1 MSSKQKI
8 TMSLTPDL
16 IKYLKAYS
24 LDVLRTGSI
33 SEAVRVIVKEH
44 EEKNKEQ
51 SI

>member
-16 IKYLKAYS
+16 INYLRTYS
-24 LDVLRTGSI
+24 LDVLRTGSV

-44 EEKNKEQ
+44 EAKTKQE
-51 SI
+51 SS